1 MSTAAR
7 KRFLS
12 PGCVFTPMALR
23 CRYINAVQSRTMWP
37 ITFNGMLFNANRA
50 NNSGTGECIDART
63 WGEMAFWQNTRLPY
77 HSMVRAGDADRLET
91 IFRYYNNMVPYV
103 SARTQ
108 KLWGHSGIAFHETK
122 WLFGAW
128 SNPPTPHNW
137 SAWPGGVYWESDSG
151 YTGKDYGGNAGGT
164 EVAFMLM
171 DAYEHTLNETLLEE
185 YLPLAK
191 LTVDFFR
198 QHYLNRTAEGVL
210 QVWPTQA
217 LETYWCEGWDNENS
231 RPPADCC
238 ANDMP
243 TVAAL
248 HALLEKMR
256 RLPQRFSTNDERA
269 QWSKLHA
276 ALPALRPR

>member
-1 MSTAAR
+1 
-7 KRFLS
+7 
-12 PGCVFTPMALR
+12 
-23 CRYINAVQSRTMWP
+23 MWP

-151 YTGKDYGGNAGGT
+151 YVK
-164 EVAFMLM
+164 
-171 DAYEHTLNETLLEE
+171 
-185 YLPLAK
+185 
-191 LTVDFFR
+191 
-198 QHYLNRTAEGVL
+198 
-210 QVWPTQA
+210 
-217 LETYWCEGWDNENS
+217 
-231 RPPADCC
+231 
-238 ANDMP
+238 
-243 TVAAL
+243 
-248 HALLEKMR
+248 
-256 RLPQRFSTNDERA
+256 
-269 QWSKLHA
+269 
-276 ALPALRPR
+276 